1 MQTTP
6 YDTTQT
12 LLASLSENL
21 TDLLTTASKTGTA
34 RGMAFNAA
42 RGLYNG
48 YPILGY
54 RGEPGKPYEI
64 DPDTAP
70 IVRYIYRTYAD
81 GMPMMRLCADLAEQ
95 GILSS
100 RQRPF
105 TVTALRRI
113 LSNRAYIGEYRWR
126 DSVLPDGMPRIIDDD
141 LFNTVQ
147 QRLEDNRLGGKRAHQ
162 RSESNPIQDFW
173 LTNRMHCGLCG
184 QMMQGVTAT
193 GKTKKHHYYSCKG
206 HRKHTCSMK
215 NKPKAIVEQ
224 TVLDLLSQVTDAD
237 VHDPLV
243 RTQLLNESVESIVL
257 FEDRIDIKLHGTN
270 EWQQLPLPDR
280 L

>member
-6 YDTTQT
+6 CDTTQT

-81 GMPMMRLCADLAEQ
+81 GMPMMRLCAGLKEQ

-113 LSNRAYIGEYRWR
+113 LSNRAYIGEYRWH

-147 QRLEDNRLGGKRAHQ
+147 QQLEDNRLGGKRSHQ
-162 RSESNPIQDFW
+162 KSESNPIQDFC

-184 QMMQGVTAT
+184 QTMQGVTAT

-215 NKPKAIVEQ
+215 NKPKDIVEQ

-270 EWQQLPLPDR
+270 ERHQLPLPGR

>member
-6 YDTTQT
+6 CDTTQT

-100 RQRPF
+100 RQKPF

-113 LSNRAYIGEYRWR
+113 LSNRAYIGEYSWHN
-126 DSVLPDGMPRIIDDD
+126 SVLPGCMPKIIDDD

-162 RSESNPIQDFW
+162 RSESNSIQDFW

-184 QMMQGVTAT
+184 QTMQGVTAT

-215 NKPKAIVEQ
+215 NKPKDIIEQ
-224 TVLDLLSQVTDAD
+224 TVLGLLSQVTDTD

-243 RTQLLNESVESIVL
+243 RTQLLNESIKSIVL
-257 FEDRIDIKLHGTN
+257 FDDRIDIKLYGTN
-270 EWQQLPLPDR
+270 EWQQLPLPGR